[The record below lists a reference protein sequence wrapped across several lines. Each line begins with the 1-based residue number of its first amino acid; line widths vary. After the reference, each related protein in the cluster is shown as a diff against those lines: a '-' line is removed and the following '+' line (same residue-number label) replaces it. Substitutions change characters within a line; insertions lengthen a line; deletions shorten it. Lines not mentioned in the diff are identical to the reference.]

1 MNERKQSVLTSC
13 RLPPEISEKL
23 DRYVEKQR
31 KQTGFKITRSSVVA
45 RFVERGLKAE
55 ERK

>member
-1 MNERKQSVLTSC
+1 MA
-13 RLPPEISEKL
+13 KL

-31 KQTGFKITRSSVVA
+31 KLTGFKITRSNAVA
-45 RFVERGLKAE
+45 RFVERGLAAE